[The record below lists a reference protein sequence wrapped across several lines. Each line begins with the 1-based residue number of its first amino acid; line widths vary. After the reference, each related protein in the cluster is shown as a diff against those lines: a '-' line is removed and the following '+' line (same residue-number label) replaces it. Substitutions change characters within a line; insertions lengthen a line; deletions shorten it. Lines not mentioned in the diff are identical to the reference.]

1 MLCAEIK
8 ICLQFKNQLT
18 NTIIAFVYYSAH
30 NTSMIIWSWVALD
43 AKTVIHFAETG
54 IKMN

>member
-43 AKTVIHFAETG
+43 AKSVIHFAETG